1 MSRRSKFTVIPTFFR
16 KTSAQATGPLPLG
29 VSTSTSSPKTE
40 SGPTPPNP
48 TESPQVNR
56 LDPNSESSP
65 LPADKL
71 ELQVLV
77 DPTSSAHSTS
87 NDVVNVVFVH
97 GLGGR
102 SCGTWTN
109 EGTNFFW
116 PASLPK
122 NKGLEH
128 LRVMAFGYNATW
140 QNIWKIWQGTTQLDI
155 ANFASQLLNRLRAH
169 YDEYTDVDPVLN
181 GLSH

>member
-1 MSRRSKFTVIPTFFR
+1 MKKLPFFR
-16 KTSAQATGPLPLG
+16 KKPSPATNPLPLG
-29 VSTSTSSPKTE
+29 VSTESTSSPKTE
-40 SGPTPPNP
+40 SGSAPQNP
-48 TESPQVNR
+48 TEPPQVNHPDR
-56 LDPNSESSP
+56 NSASPP
-65 LPADKL
+65 LPTDKL

-77 DPTSSAHSTS
+77 EPASSVDSTSS
-87 NDVVNVVFVH
+87 DVTNIVFVH

-122 NKGLEH
+122 NKGLER
-128 LRVMAFGYNATW
+128 LRVMTFGYNATW

-155 ANFASQLLNRLRAH
+155 ANFASQLLNRLRVH
-169 YDEYTDVDPVLN
+169 YDEYPDVDPFLR
-181 GLSH
+181 